1 MVFFMVAVGS
11 MMMVVSILEKRR
23 LAAGEM
29 GQRSCRVSFS
39 FLGFFFLFSFVY
51 LVFWPTLVPCF
62 PVLDV
67 RSLFFSFFLSLLKL
81 IIFCFLFFQLAWFFF
96 AYFPFFLYVLLF
108 FLLIFFFLFFFCLS
122 IFFIIFLK
130 ASNEILR
137 IMKWSKV
144 LKTINQ
150 NGTEIHF
157 LEFLY
162 FFEKTFE
169 ENKGKKQFMT
179 LINN

>member
-1 MVFFMVAVGS
+1 MVAVGS

-29 GQRSCRVSFS
+29 GQRSCSVSFS
-39 FLGFFFLFSFVY
+39 FLGFFSF
-51 LVFWPTLVPCF
+51 
-62 PVLDV
+62 
-67 RSLFFSFFLSLLKL
+67 
-81 IIFCFLFFQLAWFFF
+81 
-96 AYFPFFLYVLLF
+96 FFLYICFSGPL
-108 FLLIFFFLFFFCLS
+108 
-122 IFFIIFLK
+122 
-130 ASNEILR
+130 
-137 IMKWSKV
+137 
-144 LKTINQ
+144 Q

-179 LINN
+179 LIINMLLLNIIVNNVI